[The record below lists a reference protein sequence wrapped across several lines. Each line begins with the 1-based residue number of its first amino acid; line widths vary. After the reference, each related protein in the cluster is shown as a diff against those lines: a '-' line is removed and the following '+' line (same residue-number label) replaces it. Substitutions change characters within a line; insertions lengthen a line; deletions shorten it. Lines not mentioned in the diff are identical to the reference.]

1 MKFIAAVCLMF
12 ALVAV
17 ALGLKDRK
25 LGAAQEIETILIHIL
40 ILLAICGLPAGIDG
54 NGLIK
59 CAAFIPSFSY
69 HPETNSCEKFI
80 YGGCGGNENR
90 FGTQELC
97 EQKCKE

>member
-1 MKFIAAVCLMF
+1 MKFIAAVCWMF
-12 ALVAV
+12 ALLGL
-17 ALGLKDRK
+17 ALGLKDP
-25 LGAAQEIETILIHIL
+25 
-40 ILLAICGLPAGIDG
+40 ICGLPPKGDG

-69 HPETNSCEKFI
+69 HPESNSCVDFV
-80 YGGCGGNENR
+80 YGGCGGNDNR

>member
-17 ALGLKDRK
+17 ALGLKDP
-25 LGAAQEIETILIHIL
+25 
-40 ILLAICGLPAGIDG
+40 ICGLPAGIDG